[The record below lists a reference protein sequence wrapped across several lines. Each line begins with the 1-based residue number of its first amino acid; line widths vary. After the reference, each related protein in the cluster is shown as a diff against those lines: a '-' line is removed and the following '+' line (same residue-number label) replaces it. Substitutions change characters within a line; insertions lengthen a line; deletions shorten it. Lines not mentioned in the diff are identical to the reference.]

1 MKLTFLLLLF
11 FISPFFSAFS
21 QQNNIAFAITGQE
34 SSNFNWTDI
43 RTIDMT
49 SGVANATLFENGKT
63 KFSFLD
69 AETMTTVDQVTFS
82 GNTAGFQQGGTTAS
96 ANKIIINNPSPTA
109 LMSAAIAYDKRHD
122 KLFFASMHTGQLIWL
137 DLRSNTSQPVFYTI
151 QKKLVNNADFNDE
164 SFNITRMTIG
174 ADGNGYALTNDGN
187 HLIRFT
193 TGNKVIIT
201 DLGGLIDDENNNGIS
216 VHNKC
221 SSWGGDIVGD
231 AFGKLYLFSASRN
244 VFVIDPETKLATY
257 KGTIGNLSATFSVN
271 GAAVIDDYNVIVS
284 TANTFEGFYKVNIN
298 DLSAIKIITPGKI
311 YNASDLASCNLLHQQ
326 EKLYSLGEPALK
338 DPDVIGNRFISVY
351 PNPVTDG
358 QVKITFDGNVAGKY
372 KILLSDVQGRFIIS
386 KEVYVKGPGQ
396 VENLQTRTKQASGMY
411 MIKIIDESGKPVFAD
426 KLFFQ

>member
-1 MKLTFLLLLF
+1 
-11 FISPFFSAFS
+11 
-21 QQNNIAFAITGQE
+21 
-34 SSNFNWTDI
+34 
-43 RTIDMT
+43 
-49 SGVANATLFENGKT
+49 
-63 KFSFLD
+63 
-69 AETMTTVDQVTFS
+69 
-82 GNTAGFQQGGTTAS
+82 
-96 ANKIIINNPSPTA
+96 
-109 LMSAAIAYDKRHD
+109 
-122 KLFFASMHTGQLIWL
+122 
-137 DLRSNTSQPVFYTI
+137 
-151 QKKLVNNADFNDE
+151 
-164 SFNITRMTIG
+164 
-174 ADGNGYALTNDGN
+174 
-187 HLIRFT
+187 
-193 TGNKVIIT
+193 
-201 DLGGLIDDENNNGIS
+201 
-216 VHNKC
+216 
-221 SSWGGDIVGD
+221 
-231 AFGKLYLFSASRN
+231 
-244 VFVIDPETKLATY
+244 
-257 KGTIGNLSATFSVN
+257 
-271 GAAVIDDYNVIVS
+271 VIVS